1 MTITSCLS
9 MITSMSL
16 ELSRVLIPF
25 LGFSMARKP
34 IICRSFKADV
44 VHILGNNILYE
55 LVVVCSTAKHVYV
68 ELDEVRLKEKN
79 DVSSRG
85 VATGA

>member
-1 MTITSCLS
+1 

-25 LGFSMARKP
+25 LGFLMARNP

-44 VHILGNNILYE
+44 VHILGNNVLYD
-55 LVVVCSTAKHVYV
+55 LVVVCSTAKRVYE

-79 DVSSRG
+79 DVGSRG